1 LNIGTTNSNPGSIPR
16 QEPMSPEYDGHVVQ
30 FYTDDSFLF
39 DVLASYL
46 GAAVAMGDA
55 AVIIATEAHRVGLEQ
70 RLQAR
75 GIDISG
81 AVMQGRFL
89 HFDARATLHEFLVNG
104 KVDEELF
111 ATRMD
116 DILRQAR
123 RATLNEGSRIAVFGE
138 MVALLWA
145 DGKPEEAVKLEQF
158 WNKLAE
164 RYFFNLVC
172 GYPITGFDRERHI
185 QPFLQICSQHSS
197 VIPSESYIGLEGE
210 DERLRRVASL
220 QQRTQVL
227 EKELALRVSEQQLRL
242 LVEAVQDYA
251 IFMLDTEGYVQSW
264 NTGAERIKGY
274 KAAEIIGKHFS
285 VFYPEQ
291 ELKNRK
297 PWWELELA
305 AKDGRFEDEGWRVRK
320 DGSRFWANV
329 IITAVR
335 DHNGNLV
342 GFGKVTRD
350 FTERMRSQAALQK
363 EVADRREAEQRLR
376 ELSLHLLRTQD
387 EERKRIGRDLHDSL
401 GQYLVA
407 LKMKLDVLARTS
419 KDEEKISECIRLVKD
434 SIKEVR
440 TISYLLYPP
449 MLEESGLHSAIQWYV
464 DGFTERSG
472 LRTTLE
478 LDPRLSRLPRDIELA
493 LFRVLQE
500 ALTNVH
506 RHSGSKVAHIRLSR
520 EGETVVLE
528 VRDKGRGIPA
538 KLLEDSPNG
547 IGAVGIGLRGMK
559 ERMRELG
566 GALELVSTAKGTT
579 VTATAP
585 LGNLPQEPRVE
596 QNDSGVLE
604 MLAQLRNETE

>member
-1 LNIGTTNSNPGSIPR
+1 LNVGTIPR
-16 QEPMSPEYDGHVVQ
+16 EQATCGDYEGHVVQ
-30 FYTDDSFLF
+30 FYTDDDFLF
-39 DVLASYL
+39 DVLATYV
-46 GAAVAMGDA
+46 GTAVAMGDA
-55 AVIIATEAHRVGLEQ
+55 AVVIATDAHQVGLEQ
-70 RLQAR
+70 HLAAR
-75 GIDISG
+75 SIDVSG
-81 AVMQGRFL
+81 AVKQGRFL
-89 HFDARATLHEFLVNG
+89 RFGARETLHEFLVNG

-111 ATRMD
+111 RARMD
-116 DILRQAR
+116 GVLRQAR
-123 RATLNEGSRIAVFGE
+123 RATRKKGSRIAVFGE

-145 DGKPEEAVKLEQF
+145 EGKPEEAIKLEQF

-164 RYFFNLVC
+164 RHLFNLVC

-185 QPFLQICSQHSS
+185 EPFLQICSQHSS
-197 VIPSESYIGLEGE
+197 VIPSESYIGLESE

-220 QQRTQVL
+220 QQRAQVL
-227 EKELALRVSEQQLRL
+227 EKELALRVSEQQLHL

-251 IFMLDTEGYVQSW
+251 IFMLDTEGYVKSW
-264 NTGAERIKGY
+264 NAGAERIKGY

-285 VFYPEQ
+285 VFYPE
-291 ELKNRK
+291 EDLRNRK

-305 AKDGRFEDEGWRVRK
+305 ARDGRFEDEGWRVRK

-335 DHNGNLV
+335 DHKGNFV

-350 FTERMRSQAALQK
+350 FTERMRSESALQK
-363 EVADRREAEQRLR
+363 EVAERREAEQRLR

-407 LKMKLDVLARTS
+407 LKMQLDTLARTS
-419 KDEEKISECIRLVKD
+419 NNEEKISECIRLVKD

-464 DGFTERSG
+464 DGFTARSG
-472 LRTTLE
+472 LRTTLQ
-478 LDPRLSRLPRDIELA
+478 LNPALSRLPRDIELA

-506 RHSGSKVAHIRLSR
+506 RHSGSKVAHVRLSS

-538 KLLEDSPNG
+538 KLLEDSPNWV
-547 IGAVGIGLRGMK
+547 GAVGIGLRGMK

-566 GALELVSTAKGTT
+566 GALELVSTPKGTT

-585 LGNLPQEPRVE
+585 LGNLPPEPGIERDDAGDPE
-596 QNDSGVLE
+596 I
-604 MLAQLRNETE
+604 LAQLRSATE

>member
-1 LNIGTTNSNPGSIPR
+1 MGTENFNVRTTR
-16 QEPMSPEYDGHVVQ
+16 LQQPMSWDYEGHVVQ
-30 FYTDDSFLF
+30 FYTDDDFLV
-39 DVLASYL
+39 DILARFVGS
-46 GAAVAMGDA
+46 AVAMGDS
-55 AVIIATEAHRVGLEQ
+55 AVVIATEAHQAGLEQ
-70 RLQAR
+70 RLAAKS
-75 GIDISG
+75 IDISVG
-81 AVMQGRFL
+81 LKQGRFL
-89 HFDARATLHEFLVNG
+89 RLDARETLNRFLGDG
-104 KVDEELF
+104 KLDEGLF
-111 ATRMD
+111 TAE
-116 DILRQAR
+116 IGGLLQQAR
-123 RATLNEGSRIAVFGE
+123 RASLNKGSRIAVFGE

-145 DGKPEEAVKLEQF
+145 EGKPEEAIKLEQF
-158 WNKLAE
+158 WNDLAE
-164 RYFFNLVC
+164 KHLFTLVC
-172 GYPITGFDRERHI
+172 GYPITGFDREKHI
-185 QPFLQICSQHSS
+185 KPFLQVCAQHSS
-197 VIPSESYIGLEGE
+197 VIPSESYLGLESE
-210 DERLRRVASL
+210 EERLRRVASL
-220 QQRTQVL
+220 QQRSQTL
-227 EKELALRVSEQQLRL
+227 EKELALRVTEQQLRL

-285 VFYPEQ
+285 AFYPE
-291 ELKNRK
+291 EDLKNRK

-305 AKDGRFEDEGWRVRK
+305 ARDGRFEDEGWRIRK

-335 DHNGNLV
+335 DHTGKLV

-350 FTERMRSQAALQK
+350 FTERMKSAAALQR
-363 EVADRREAEQRLR
+363 EVAERREAEQRLR

-419 KDEEKISECIRLVKD
+419 EDQEKVCECIRLVKD

-440 TISYLLYPP
+440 TIAYLLYPP
-449 MLEESGLHSAIQWYV
+449 MLEESGLPSAVQWYV
-464 DGFTERSG
+464 DGFTARSG

-478 LDPRLSRLPRDIELA
+478 LDPTLSRLPRDLELA

-506 RHSGSKVAHIRLSR
+506 RHSGSKVAHISLSR
-520 EGETVVLE
+520 RGENVVLE

-538 KLLEDSPNG
+538 KLLEDSPDWV
-547 IGAVGIGLRGMK
+547 GAVGIGLRGMK
-559 ERMRELG
+559 ERMRQLG
-566 GALELVSTAKGTT
+566 GALDLVSTAKGTK

-585 LGNLPQEPRVE
+585 FDELAPEAALEQYESSNQEIV
-596 QNDSGVLE
+596 
-604 MLAQLRNETE
+604 AQLPAQTD